1 MSARGKR
8 SASGVRMD
16 ARRAETRIAGL
27 GIRQP
32 SALAALNMP
41 LICLAKHLET
51 NNMRHENL
59 RIREA
64 ARRKTLWTLAS
75 LAPGHPDAPS
85 LIELLDSISLEE
97 RGDLVLD
104 PVLTL
109 EEIPRF
115 VPIRRHSSGKE
126 IVLEHEIP
134 EPWRERFLQ
143 ASIGSTRLVD
153 GMYAT
158 DWQKF
163 LKEWALEMQVVDTHR
178 HAISKDQAVEG
189 LGD

>member
-1 MSARGKR
+1 
-8 SASGVRMD
+8 V
-16 ARRAETRIAGL
+16 
-27 GIRQP
+27 
-32 SALAALNMP
+32 
-41 LICLAKHLET
+41 
-51 NNMRHENL
+51 
-59 RIREA
+59 
-64 ARRKTLWTLAS
+64 
-75 LAPGHPDAPS
+75 
-85 LIELLDSISLEE
+85 LLDSISLEE
-97 RGDLVLD
+97 RGDPVLD

-115 VPIRRHSSGKE
+115 VPIRRHPSGKE

-143 ASIGSTRLVD
+143 ASIGSTRLVE

-178 HAISKDQAVEG
+178 DAISKDQAIDG
-189 LGD
+189 SGD